1 MKSGTNGGAQP
12 HAGADV
18 AGDRWPVKH
27 DVEARQ
33 CDDVY
38 D

>member
-1 MKSGTNGGAQP
+1 MEGGPNGGAQP

-18 AGDRWPVKH
+18 AGDRWSVKH
-27 DVEARQ
+27 HVEARR